1 MRILLFLIL
10 SSLFIFTSVS
20 AEITDVWVETGWSDE
35 AGIVIGNF
43 TCELTDPSG
52 NTSLSCTG
60 IDIVE
65 EGVDYFRVTVTP
77 GTNILDEAGVWMLHM
92 YTAGN
97 ITEWVYQEK
106 YVTVT
111 DGASTDQISIDEV
124 NRRNYQAQAG
134 KVILN
139 TINKDLTHY
148 DYDLTTILFKTE
160 IQDNTGTATSNPKN
174 VYRKIPKN

>member
-1 MRILLFLIL
+1 
-10 SSLFIFTSVS
+10 
-20 AEITDVWVETGWSDE
+20 
-35 AGIVIGNF
+35 
-43 TCELTDPSG
+43 
-52 NTSLSCTG
+52 
-60 IDIVE
+60 
-65 EGVDYFRVTVTP
+65 
-77 GTNILDEAGVWMLHM
+77 LDKAGVWMLHM

-97 ITEWVYQEK
+97 VTEWVYQEK

-139 TINKDLTHY
+139 TINKDITNY
-148 DYDLTTILFKTE
+148 DYDLTTTLFKTE
-160 IQDNTGTATSNPKN
+160 IQDNTGTATNNPAN

>member
-1 MRILLFLIL
+1 MKILLFLIL

-20 AEITDVWVETGWSDE
+20 AEITDAWVETGWSDE
-35 AGIVIGNF
+35 PGIGIGDF
-43 TCELTDPSG
+43 TCELTDPSE
-52 NTSLSCTG
+52 NTSLSCNG
-60 IDIVE
+60 IAVVE

-77 GTNILDEAGVWMLHM
+77 GTDILDEAGVWMLHM

-97 ITEWVYQEK
+97 VTEWVYQEK

-111 DGASTDQISIDEV
+111 DGASADQISIDEV

-139 TINKDLTHY
+139 TANKDITVY
-148 DYDLTTILFKTE
+148 DSDSATILFKTE
-160 IQDNTGTATSNPKN
+160 IQDNTGTATNNPAN